1 MATIRIVLPSSE
13 DPALADLMREWRDK
27 KPYDP
32 RSGMG

>member
-1 MATIRIVLPSSE
+1 MRIVLP
-13 DPALADLMREWRDK
+13 DGKDADLEDLMTHWRET